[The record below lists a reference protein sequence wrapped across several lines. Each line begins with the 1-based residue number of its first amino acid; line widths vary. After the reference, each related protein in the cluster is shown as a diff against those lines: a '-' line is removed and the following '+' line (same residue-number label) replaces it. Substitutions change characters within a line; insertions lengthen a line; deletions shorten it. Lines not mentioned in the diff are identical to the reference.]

1 MALFPQYTRD
11 FNYKGR
17 TFTNLVVSEGDAPA
31 EKLIPAASENRN
43 VKFKYAFG
51 PTLSDTTNEQNVV
64 IPKGKIVQP
73 GDMEWDFET
82 EYFVQTIKIAEAGS
96 STAIGVNHHNVYQR
110 IRDRYAGNPATVITR
125 NYIEVPYIDTT
136 GLDETGQTKLLNSIN
151 YGVAYGAGKAS
162 VKAGDYLKVGE
173 YGNFVKWDPAADKFE
188 QIIGQ
193 AWAVETQLPPAGF
206 LQYFLDMD
214 GDAFSELIKN
224 ASYAPS
230 PGTIYYG
237 QGNQKVNSIGSMGD
251 ISKKVNLLP
260 YKGIPF
266 LTDGYFRAKTEVTG
280 IQVSLL
286 ADGTSTDARVE
297 YVRVNDSNSIS
308 LSNATAAGADPETQP
323 AVPSTVTVTDYRRA
337 MLTVK
342 LKDQLAAIGDG
353 TVSVKI
359 GDTTYDAEANPNI
372 VHVDYYNNTVVIYFN
387 ENIANKAITI
397 DATMI
402 VNPVAGIPTEWD
414 FEKSMGA
421 VRILIRR

>member
-51 PTLSDTTNEQNVV
+51 PTLSGTTNEQNVV
-64 IPKGKIVQP
+64 IPKGKIVEP

-82 EYFVQTIKIAEAGS
+82 EYMVQTVKIAAPDS
-96 STAIGVNHHNVYQR
+96 VKAIGVNHHNVYQR
-110 IRDRYAGNPATVITR
+110 VRDRYAGNPATVITR
-125 NYIEVPYIDTT
+125 NYIEVPFIDTT
-136 GLDETGQTKLLNSIN
+136 GLDAANQTKLLNSIN
-151 YGVAYGAGKAS
+151 YGVAYGGGAAS
-162 VKAGDYLKVGE
+162 IKAGDFVKVGE
-173 YGNFVKWDPAADKFE
+173 YGNFVKWINGTDTFDK
-188 QIIGQ
+188 IIGQ

-214 GDAFSELIKN
+214 DTEFAQLVKN
-224 ASYAPS
+224 ASYAPA
-230 PGTIYYG
+230 PGTIYYARG
-237 QGNQKVNSIGSMGD
+237 DQKVNMAGTYGD
-251 ISKKVNLLP
+251 VSQEVKLLP

-280 IQVSLL
+280 IGIGLTAEGAPV
-286 ADGTSTDARVE
+286 DAKVD
-297 YVRVNDSNSIS
+297 YVRVNDGNSIS
-308 LSNATAAGADPETQP
+308 
-323 AVPSTVTVTDYRRA
+323 VSTDGKVTVTDYRRA

-353 TVSVKI
+353 TIKVYVGTEADGTTPI
-359 GDTTYDAEANPNI
+359 LYGDADANPNK
-372 VHVDYYNNTVVIYFN
+372 VHVDYQNNAVVIYFD
-387 ENIANKAITI
+387 ENVAAQTVKI